1 MLYPL
6 FCFLGAMQSVMQ
18 EEMRREMLRTQYE
31 QGRKDVINSALSK
44 YDLNAK
50 LTAKAVLLI
59 LILGT
64 WSLINSWNKC

>member
-1 MLYPL
+1 
-6 FCFLGAMQSVMQ
+6 MQ

-44 YDLNAK
+44 YDLIVK

>member
-1 MLYPL
+1 
-6 FCFLGAMQSVMQ
+6 MQ